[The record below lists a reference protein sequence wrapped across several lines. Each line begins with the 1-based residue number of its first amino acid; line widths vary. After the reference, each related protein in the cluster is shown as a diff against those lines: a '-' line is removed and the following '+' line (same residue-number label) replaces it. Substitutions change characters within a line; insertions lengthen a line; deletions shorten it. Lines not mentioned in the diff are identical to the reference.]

1 MSNIEPKTTEVT
13 LALDAR
19 GNLCL
24 SSEVAKLNAQYKEQQ
39 EALEK
44 RALEIEKQAKKNN

>member
-1 MSNIEPKTTEVT
+1 MSNIEPKTTEAT

-19 GNLCL
+19 GNICL
-24 SSEVAKLNAQYKEQQ
+24 SSEVEKLNAQYEEQ
-39 EALEK
+39 EKALEK